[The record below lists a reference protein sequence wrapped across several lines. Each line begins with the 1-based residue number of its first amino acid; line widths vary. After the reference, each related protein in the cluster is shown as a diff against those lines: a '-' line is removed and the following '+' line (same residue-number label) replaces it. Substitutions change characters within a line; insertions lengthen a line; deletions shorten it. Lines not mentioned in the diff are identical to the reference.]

1 MLGLSSRTL
10 DEQCYENG
18 LQLTV
23 SFYCFTLLPGLE
35 QKSPVLDAG
44 LLGLL
49 RQWKMDFILFQKADI
64 SLELGFCTC
73 YDDLELQ
80 PLLSAAISL
89 N

>member
-1 MLGLSSRTL
+1 MLVFLGYSDGSEHLHRTI
-10 DEQCYENG
+10 
-18 LQLTV
+18 
-23 SFYCFTLLPGLE
+23 
-35 QKSPVLDAG
+35 
-44 LLGLL
+44 

-89 N
+89 NSQKEKKKEI